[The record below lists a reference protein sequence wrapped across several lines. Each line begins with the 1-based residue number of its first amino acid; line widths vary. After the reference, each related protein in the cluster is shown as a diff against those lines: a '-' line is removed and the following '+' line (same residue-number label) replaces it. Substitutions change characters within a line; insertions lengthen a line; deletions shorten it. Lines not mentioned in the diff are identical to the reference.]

1 MDAIGAAG
9 RIIDV
14 MAEPLA
20 ERSLTAEPAT
30 AGAARPPGPP
40 AIDFADVH
48 LTYPDGRTALRG
60 VSFHL
65 APGSLTAVVGPSG
78 AGKSSIASLM
88 LGFVRPTAGA
98 ILVSGRPVDCDS
110 DSWRRRL
117 AWVPQRPH
125 LFAGTIADNLRLGD
139 EAADAAAL
147 RRAAALIGA
156 DRLFASLPEG
166 LATDA
171 GERGGRL
178 SGGQVRLV
186 AMTRAALMDAP
197 VLILDEPTASLDRG
211 SERRI
216 GEAMRHLAAGRTV
229 LVIAHRLETVRAA
242 DAILVVDQGR
252 IVEKGRHDDLM
263 AADGL
268 YARLAHAGTF
278 GGDAAPMAC
287 AP

>member
-1 MDAIGAAG
+1 
-9 RIIDV
+9 
-14 MAEPLA
+14 
-20 ERSLTAEPAT
+20 
-30 AGAARPPGPP
+30 
-40 AIDFADVH
+40 
-48 LTYPDGRTALRG
+48 
-60 VSFHL
+60 
-65 APGSLTAVVGPSG
+65 
-78 AGKSSIASLM
+78 
-88 LGFVRPTAGA
+88 
-98 ILVSGRPVDCDS
+98 
-110 DSWRRRL
+110 
-117 AWVPQRPH
+117 
-125 LFAGTIADNLRLGD
+125 
-139 EAADAAAL
+139 
-147 RRAAALIGA
+147 
-156 DRLFASLPEG
+156 
-166 LATDA
+166 
-171 GERGGRL
+171 
-178 SGGQVRLV
+178 
-186 AMTRAALMDAP
+186 